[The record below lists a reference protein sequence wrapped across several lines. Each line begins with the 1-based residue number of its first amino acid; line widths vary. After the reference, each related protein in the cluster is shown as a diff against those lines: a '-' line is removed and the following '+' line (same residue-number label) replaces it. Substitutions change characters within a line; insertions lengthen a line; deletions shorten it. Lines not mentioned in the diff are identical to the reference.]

1 MNAAEVD
8 AELRELLRFE
18 DGGLALDDWYARA
31 RVFQEKTLGVFEL
44 PESIVHFLIDADVR
58 RKDPRYREMQRAV
71 VQRYLETLRASSS

>member
-1 MNAAEVD
+1 MNAAEVS
-8 AELRELLRFE
+8 AELRELLRLE
-18 DGGLALDDWYARA
+18 DDGLALDDWYARA
-31 RVFQEKTLGVFEL
+31 RTFQETLGVFEL